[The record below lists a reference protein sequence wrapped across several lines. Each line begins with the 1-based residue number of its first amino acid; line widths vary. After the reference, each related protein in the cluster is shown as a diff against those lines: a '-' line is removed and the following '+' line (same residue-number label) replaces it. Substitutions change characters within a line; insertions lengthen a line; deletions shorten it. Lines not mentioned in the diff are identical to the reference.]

1 MSAASP
7 AAAAYNLADQS
18 RMRRARNYFAWQY
31 RLAAPYLGRRVVEI
45 GCGIGNFTAF
55 LVGREV
61 TAVDPDPACLRALE
75 GCWGGALGLRTV
87 AAAAGDGSL
96 AGILPGADGDCPAS
110 ALRADGGPA
119 AATRGPGSGEPGSAR
134 TSGAPGLGP
143 GRGPRQ
149 SFDSCVALNV
159 LEHIAD
165 DARALAEMASLVRPG
180 GCVILLVPAFPSL
193 YGPTDR
199 NLGHYRRYRPAAL
212 AALAAA
218 AGLAVARLEYINRL
232 GCLAW
237 WCNAR
242 LGRDRQSPAQIAV
255 FDRLAPALE
264 RLDRLAAP
272 LLPFG
277 LSLFAVLRKAER
289 PSCPPAGTPPV
300 GAPPAGAGPAQ

>member
-55 LVGREV
+55 LAGREV
-61 TAVDPDPACLRALE
+61 TAVDPDPACLRQLE
-75 GCWGGALGLRTV
+75 LRLAAAPPRTV
-87 AAAAGDGSL
+87 CAAAGCGQL
-96 AGILPGADGDCPAS
+96 AAPLAAPA
-110 ALRADGGPA
+110 
-119 AATRGPGSGEPGSAR
+119 
-134 TSGAPGLGP
+134 TSP
-143 GRGPRQ
+143 
-149 SFDSCVALNV
+149 SDSCVAFNV

-218 AGLAVARLEYINRL
+218 AGLAVARLEYVNRL

-242 LGRDRQSPAQIAV
+242 LSRGRQSPAQIAV

-300 GAPPAGAGPAQ
+300 GAPPAGAGPAL

>member
-7 AAAAYNLADQS
+7 AAAAYNLADQA
-18 RMRRARNYFAWQY
+18 RMRRARHYFAWQY
-31 RLAAPYLGRRVVEI
+31 RLAAPYLGRRVLEI

-55 LVGREV
+55 LAGRDV
-61 TAVDPDPACLRALE
+61 TAVDPDAACLHVLE
-75 GCWGGALGLRTV
+75 GCWGGAPGLRTV

-96 AGILPGADGDCPAS
+96 AGILPGADGDCPGF
-110 ALRADGGPA
+110 ALRAGGGPA
-119 AATRGPGSGEPGSAR
+119 AATRGPGSGELGSAR
-134 TSGAPGLGP
+134 TSGTPGRGP

-180 GCVILLVPAFPSL
+180 GRVILLVPAFPSL
-193 YGPTDR
+193 YGPVDR

-212 AALAAA
+212 AGLAAA
-218 AGLAVARLEYINRL
+218 ASMTVERLEYVNRL
-232 GCLAW
+232 GWFGW

-242 LGRDRQSPAQIAV
+242 LGRGQQSPAQIAL

-277 LSLFAVLRKAER
+277 LSLFAVLRKSEP
-289 PSCPPAGTPPV
+289 PSRPPASP
-300 GAPPAGAGPAQ
+300 PPATGRSAK